1 MESYLHM
8 NAKAWDWESKHG
20 NIWTEGTDGQAVSEA
35 KMGNPSIRL
44 TTFKPTPLSWLEPF
58 RGKDILCIGS
68 GGGQQ
73 AVLFSAYGCNV
84 TDIDISGRQ
93 LEKDREMAEKFHL
106 DIATEEGDMQDL
118 SRFSDG
124 SFSLVFNPT
133 STCFV
138 ADVTRMYREAYRV
151 LTPGGCLFTSVTN
164 PFTYIFD
171 EAKIPKGKLR
181 VKYTLPYSDL
191 KSLSPE
197 QREKMEKSHD
207 TFEFS
212 HSMDSLFGGLCR
224 TGFTIEGF
232 YTDESGNQSL
242 DSFVGE
248 CFFGVKARK
257 P

>member
-1 MESYLHM
+1 M

-106 DIATEEGDMQDL
+106 DIATEEGDMLYGLCDCNSFYASCERLYRPDL
-118 SRFSDG
+118 LGKPVAVLSNNDG
-124 SFSLVFNPT
+124 CV
-133 STCFV
+133 V
-138 ADVTRMYREAYRV
+138 ALTREAKQAGLKRGDALFKVEDVVRKGDIVIFSSNYPLYQSISDCVMYGMDWWLPTGIQDTSR
-151 LTPGGCLFTSVTN
+151 CLPS
-164 PFTYIFD
+164 
-171 EAKIPKGKLR
+171 AKRL
-181 VKYTLPYSDL
+181 
-191 KSLSPE
+191 
-197 QREKMEKSHD
+197 Q
-207 TFEFS
+207 
-212 HSMDSLFGGLCR
+212 
-224 TGFTIEGF
+224 
-232 YTDESGNQSL
+232 
-242 DSFVGE
+242 
-248 CFFGVKARK
+248 GV
-257 P
+257 PHP